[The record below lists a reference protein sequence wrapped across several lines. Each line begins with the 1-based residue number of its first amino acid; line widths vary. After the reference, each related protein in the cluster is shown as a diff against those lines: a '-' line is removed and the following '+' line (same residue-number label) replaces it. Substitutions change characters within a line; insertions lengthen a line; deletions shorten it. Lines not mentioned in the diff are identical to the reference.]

1 MSQSTAR
8 MAERM
13 KGKFGR
19 GDKRITVQCR
29 GQRERI
35 RRDGKRERDK
45 VKGRERK
52 SAWVIIP
59 VLGRVQ
65 KPAQKSTHPPGKC
78 LPQNWDLCSRLQI
91 EYCNG

>member
-1 MSQSTAR
+1 M
-8 MAERM
+8 E
-13 KGKFGR
+13 GKFGR

-35 RRDGKRERDK
+35 RRDRKRENDK

-52 SAWVIIP
+52 CAWVIIP

-65 KPAQKSTHPPGKC
+65 KPEQKSTHPPGKC
-78 LPQNWDLCSRLQI
+78 LPQNWDLCSKSELQI
-91 EYCNG
+91 EHCNGKKTQFK